1 MNETAKSDASEEQ
14 RAVFNLQKT
23 YVKDLSFESPQ
34 SPQVFTSQ
42 AAPKIDIQLNV
53 AHAVLDEEHG
63 IYEVVVGA
71 TVTAKMEEDKAVFL
85 AEVQQAGVFQ
95 VHGVEDPERE
105 MVLEIACPNIL
116 LPFLREAIADIVGKG
131 GFPQLLIN
139 PVNFESLYQRKKQA
153 QAGGGEQKVQ

>member
-1 MNETAKSDASEEQ
+1 MNETAKSDANEEP

-23 YVKDLSFESPQ
+23 YVKDLSFESPS

-42 AAPKIDIQLNV
+42 AAPAIDIQLNV

-71 TVTAKMEEDKAVFL
+71 TVTAKMEEDKTVFL

-153 QAGGGEQKVQ
+153 QAGEQKVQ

>member
-1 MNETAKSDASEEQ
+1 MNETAKSDANEEQ

-23 YVKDLSFESPQ
+23 YVKDLSFESPS
-34 SPQVFTSQ
+34 SPQVFTTQ
-42 AAPKIDIQLNV
+42 AAPTIDIQLNV
-53 AHAVLDEEHG
+53 ANSVLDAEHG

-71 TVTAKMEEDKAVFL
+71 TVTAKLEGDKTVFL

-95 VHGVEDPERE
+95 VHGVDDPERE

-139 PVNFESLYQRKKQA
+139 PVNFEALYQRKRQA
-153 QAGGGEQKVQ
+153 QAGAGEQKVQ